1 MSNEMNISEILAEQV
16 NRLFADRIDRDLHVQ
31 AEQGQL
37 NTALWQEVEGLG
49 ITRALCNEQQGGA
62 DLNWAD
68 CEPVIRLTGTYAA
81 PLPLGETLLAS
92 WSLSMA
98 GLEIPDGAIC
108 VASDVFRL
116 DGQGRL
122 SGHAEAV
129 NWLPQSAHVVLVAI
143 DPKGQ
148 THICLVASPSDSESI
163 TGIDRQ
169 PCASL
174 TLNGTPP
181 LLTAP
186 SPLNELGLLPHLAV
200 LRSIQ
205 IAGALA
211 QVLDLCIEYANTR
224 VQFGRPIGRFQA
236 IQHMIAELAG
246 KTAAAQVAGLYAA
259 RQVDQGKA
267 EQGAAIAKS
276 LVSRY
281 ATQACTIAHQV
292 FGAIG
297 TTDEH
302 SLHYFTR
309 RLWQWRTEAG
319 SDHWW
324 SERLGQAVLQRPGS
338 QLWEYVTRTQEA
350 VLH

>member
-1 MSNEMNISEILAEQV
+1 MSSDMNISEMLAEQV

-31 AEQGQL
+31 TEQGQL
-37 NTALWQEVEGLG
+37 NAALWQEVEGLG
-49 ITRALCNEQQGGA
+49 LTRALCSEQQGGA

-122 SGHAEAV
+122 SGYAEAV

-143 DPKGQ
+143 NPKGQ
-148 THICLVASPSDSESI
+148 THICLVASPSTNAPL

-174 TLNGTPP
+174 ALDGASP
-181 LLTAP
+181 LLSAP
-186 SPLNELGLLPHLAV
+186 VTLSDLGLLPHMAV

-224 VQFGRPIGRFQA
+224 VQFGRPIGKFQA

-246 KTAAAQVAGLYAA
+246 KAAAAQVAGLYAA
-259 RQVDQGKA
+259 RQVDKGNA

-302 SLHYFTR
+302 TLHYFTR

-350 VLH
+350 FLH